1 MKYGSVCSGV
11 EAATLAW
18 EPLGW
23 KAQFFSEIE
32 PFPCDVLK
40 ERWPN
45 VPNEGDFTKNEI
57 YRQPKRTCKCN

>member
-45 VPNEGDFTKNEI
+45 VPNEGDFTK
-57 YRQPKRTCKCN
+57 RSH